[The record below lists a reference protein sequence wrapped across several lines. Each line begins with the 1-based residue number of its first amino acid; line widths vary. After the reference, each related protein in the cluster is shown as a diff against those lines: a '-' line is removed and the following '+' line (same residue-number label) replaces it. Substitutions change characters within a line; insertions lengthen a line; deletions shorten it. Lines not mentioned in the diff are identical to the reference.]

1 VSAAVTP
8 SAAQLP
14 VDVLPSSTVGEQE
27 RRVPVELALDLYRR
41 MVLIRAVEDVV
52 QPLYNAGEIHGTTH
66 LCSGQEAIGVGVC
79 SVLEPDRDRVAA
91 TYRGH
96 GHAIALGSSAQGLLD
111 ELMGKA
117 SGIGAGRAGSMNVID
132 LDHGLI
138 GCFGIVGGSIAAA
151 TGAALALKGS
161 GAIAVAFFGDGTANQ
176 GYFHECLNFAQVH
189 ELPLL
194 FVCENNLYGEFTPW
208 YQVTAG
214 AIRARAAAMGIPAE
228 ATNGNDLWEVRHW
241 ASAMIA
247 EIRDGGGP
255 RFIEAFTYRFG
266 GHSRSDP
273 GAYRPEGE
281 LEAWK
286 AYDPLL
292 LERRHLIDELGV
304 DVADVDAVD
313 AEVAS
318 EVEAMVEAARAAR
331 WPAADADPGEF
342 AS

>member
-1 VSAAVTP
+1 VSTAVTQ

-14 VDVLPSSTVGEQE
+14 QDNLPLSTAGPAAREVS
-27 RRVPVELALDLYRR
+27 VELASTLYRR
-41 MVLIRAVEDVV
+41 MALIRAVEDIV

-79 SVLEPDRDRVAA
+79 SVLETERDRVAA

-96 GHAIALGSSAQGLLD
+96 GHAIALGGSAQGLLD
-111 ELMGKA
+111 ELLGKA
-117 SGIGAGRAGSMNVID
+117 SGIGGGRAGSMNVID
-132 LDHGLI
+132 FEHGLI

-151 TGAALALKGS
+151 TGAALALKDS
-161 GAIAVAFFGDGTANQ
+161 GAVAVAFFGDGTANQ

-189 ELPLL
+189 QLPLL

-214 AIRARAAAMGIPAE
+214 TIRARAEVMGVPVE
-228 ATNGNDLWEVRHW
+228 AINGNDLWEVRHW
-241 ASAMIA
+241 ASAMIS
-247 EIRDGGGP
+247 EIRSGGGP
-255 RFIEAFTYRFG
+255 RFLEAFTYRFG

-281 LEAWK
+281 LDAWK

-292 LERRHLIDELGV
+292 LERRHLVDELGV
-304 DVADVDAVD
+304 SEAEVDAID
-313 AEVAS
+313 AEVATS
-318 EVEAMVEAARAAR
+318 VEAMVEAARAAP
-331 WPAADADPGEF
+331 WPATDADPGEF
-342 AS
+342 AP